1 MTEQP
6 AIDKETFVN
15 NIAAHLP
22 YLRRLACRLTRGDSM
37 SEDVVQQTLLK
48 ALIHGRQ
55 FRFESALKSWLFTIA
70 VNEAR
75 QMYRSS
81 RRTEVVSTL
90 DTVAAAGANPERD
103 YAAREREAVV
113 RDAVA
118 RLPDRY
124 RAVIE
129 LYDLQLLPLHEVAAR
144 LSLSPQLIKL
154 HRHRARRK
162 LRPIVERLLP
172 RDPEHRTGR
181 RVNPATGNLTNRC
194 RRRRAS
200 VSWSYSETHPYR

>member
-6 AIDKETFVN
+6 VIDKETFVS

-22 YLRRLACRLTRGDSM
+22 YLRRLAYRLTRGDAM

-48 ALIHGRQ
+48 ALTHCRQ

-81 RRTEVVSTL
+81 RRTEVLSTL
-90 DTVAAAGANPERD
+90 DTVGATGANPESD
-103 YAAREREAVV
+103 YAARERAAAV

-144 LSLSPQLIKL
+144 LSLPPQLIKL

-172 RDPEHRTGR
+172 RDPDLAP
-181 RVNPATGNLTNRC
+181 VNM
-194 RRRRAS
+194 
-200 VSWSYSETHPYR
+200 